1 MINRDRLASLDLT
14 AFDYEGK
21 TFHVKIMDDDCCE
34 PPWEHCD
41 GHGPVSDWTRRDK
54 KAGEWV
60 LCEDNGLKRYYDF
73 AEAMRM
79 AKEEGWDAKP
89 YGVGTKGE
97 RALRAVTADFE
108 WLRKWCNDDW
118 KYVTLHVTLFGEVDE
133 YGYADVEYE
142 DYLGRVEYDYS
153 SNGYWLE
160 AAKEMAS
167 EIMWQ
172 VRDQEKKAKIAN
184 RFTEAMECGL

>member
-1 MINRDRLASLDLT
+1 MKLKPYDLT

-21 TFHVKIMDDDCCE
+21 TFHVEVMDDDCCE

-41 GHGPVSDWTRRDK
+41 GHGPVSNLTPRNK
-54 KAGEWV
+54 KAGEW
-60 LCEDNGLKRYYDF
+60 LLYEDHGLKRYYDF

-108 WLRKWCNDDW
+108 YLRRWCNDDW
-118 KYVTLHVTLFGEVDE
+118 KYVTLHVILFGEVDE
-133 YGYADVEYE
+133 YGYAEVEYE
-142 DYLGRVEYDYS
+142 DYLGGVEYDYS

-160 AAKEMAS
+160 AAKEIAS
-167 EIMWQ
+167 EIMYE
-172 VRDQEKKAKIAN
+172 VKRQELKTKINN

>member
-1 MINRDRLASLDLT
+1 MKLKPYDLT

-21 TFHVKIMDDDCCE
+21 TFHVEVMDDDCCE
-34 PPWEHCD
+34 PPWECNY

-60 LCEDNGLKRYYDF
+60 LSVDHGMRRYYDF
-73 AEAMRM
+73 SEAMRM
-79 AKEEGWDAKP
+79 AKKVPWDTEP
-89 YGVGTKGE
+89 GGVGTKGE

-108 WLRKWCNDDW
+108 YLRRWCNDDW
-118 KYVTLHVTLFGEVDE
+118 NYVTLHVILFGEVDG
-133 YGYADVEYE
+133 YGYAEVEYE
-142 DYLGRVEYDYS
+142 EYLGRVEYDYS

-172 VRDQEKKAKIAN
+172 VRDQEKKSKIAN

>member
-1 MINRDRLASLDLT
+1 MINRHRLASLGLMT
-14 AFDYEGK
+14 FDYEGK
-21 TFHVKIMDDDCCE
+21 TFHVEIMDDDCCE

-60 LCEDNGLKRYYDF
+60 LCEDRGSKRYYDF
-73 AEAMRM
+73 SEAMKM
-79 AKEEGWDAKP
+79 AKKEGWDAPP

-108 WLRKWCNDDW
+108 WLRKWCNDGW
-118 KYVTLHVTLFGEVDE
+118 RYATLHVILFGEVDE
-133 YGYADVEYE
+133 YGYADIEYE
-142 DYLGRVEYDYS
+142 DYLGGVEYDYS

-160 AAKEMAS
+160 VAKEIAS
-167 EIMWQ
+167 EIMYE
-172 VRDQEKKAKIAN
+172 VKRQELKAKIAN